1 MFSTSPRRSIA
12 LEILEDRLTPAGLGL
27 GLTLPQLPLLTALT
41 NTEGHSS
48 SSLPLFTAGHPG
60 SSLGVDAWLISL
72 HGSVGTASGLLSF
85 GLKLYVP
92 ALPHVSLQTVVGSS
106 GSLLSGGVRVDPLA
120 PPPESSLDRD
130 GHLPPTVSTDTPP
143 VNGEV
148 SVVLSPSPANLAP
161 PTSPASLA
169 PAGVAPVLVVFPT
182 TLLGEGFRT
191 NLTPNVFEALA
202 RSKDAPFGETH
213 FLAENLNSI
222 ELSLPTRQQET
233 AVSPAAY
240 SSTDEMT
247 DELFSLRDGALLENF
262 GTAIGEGDSL
272 DESLNL
278 ELHHGE
284 SDSAMSLWLLG
295 ILAGCVAGSAWLNR
309 RKSPVALTP
318 NLDPYSI
325 PGR

>member
-41 NTEGHSS
+41 NTEGH
-48 SSLPLFTAGHPG
+48 LPLPAAGQPG
-60 SSLGVDAWLISL
+60 SSLGVGAGIPSPRA
-72 HGSVGTASGLLSF
+72 SAGTGSGLLSL
-85 GLKLYVP
+85 GLKLHVP
-92 ALPHVSLQTVVGSS
+92 ALPRVSFQADVGPS
-106 GSLLSGGVRVDPLA
+106 GSLLSGGVRVDPPA
-120 PPPESSLDRD
+120 PPPESSLDMD
-130 GHLPPTVSTDTPP
+130 GHLPPPVSTDTPP
-143 VNGEV
+143 VDGEV
-148 SVVLSPSPANLAP
+148 SVVPSPSPASLV
-161 PTSPASLA
+161 SPASPA
-169 PAGVAPVLVVFPT
+169 PAEVAPVLVAFPT

-191 NLTPNVFEALA
+191 NLTPNVFEVPA
-202 RSKDAPFGETH
+202 RSKDAPFGGTPP
-213 FLAENLNSI
+213 FAEKLTSV

-240 SSTDEMT
+240 SSTDDMT

-262 GTAIGEGDSL
+262 GTAIGEADSV

-284 SDSAMSLWLLG
+284 SDSALSLWLLG
-295 ILAGCVAGSAWLNR
+295 ILAGCVVGSAWLNR
-309 RKSPVALTP
+309 RKPSVALTP
-318 NLDPYSI
+318 DLDPYSI

>member
-1 MFSTSPRRSIA
+1 MRAQTLILITLGTFSLCLIYILGSFLYSFVRYRIDPTMKEKTRRSVLHRTGRVAEGMILDLDDISIYYHYTVNGVPYSTA
-12 LEILEDRLTPAGLGL
+12 QNFSAIEICLPANRNL
-27 GLTLPQLPLLTALT
+27 
-41 NTEGHSS
+41 
-48 SSLPLFTAGHPG
+48 
-60 SSLGVDAWLISL
+60 VI
-72 HGSVGTASGLLSF
+72 
-85 GLKLYVP
+85 
-92 ALPHVSLQTVVGSS
+92 
-106 GSLLSGGVRVDPLA
+106 
-120 PPPESSLDRD
+120 
-130 GHLPPTVSTDTPP
+130 
-143 VNGEV
+143 GEV
-148 SVVLSPSPANLAP
+148 SVVPSPSPASLAP

-169 PAGVAPVLVVFPT
+169 PAGVAPVLVAFPT
-182 TLLGEGFRT
+182 ILLGEGFRT
-191 NLTPNVFEALA
+191 NLTPNVFGALA

-262 GTAIGEGDSL
+262 GTAIGEADSV

-284 SDSAMSLWLLG
+284 RDSALSLWLLG

-309 RKSPVALTP
+309 RKPQVALTP